1 MPNTMTGT
9 QRTSR
14 YKRCMEWL
22 RQHPQLDKMPGAHED
37 MTDEG
42 RELLKDALAQMQA
55 LGLYSRK
62 VQAVQSIWGM
72 RVIIADI
79 KKHG

>member
-1 MPNTMTGT
+1 MTGT

-14 YKRCMEWL
+14 YKRCMAWL
-22 RQHPQLDKMPGAHED
+22 RQHPQLDQLPGSHED

-42 RELLKDALAQMQA
+42 RELLKQALVIMQG
-55 LGLYSRK
+55 LGLYSKK
-62 VQAVQSIWGM
+62 VQPAQSIWGM